1 VGLRLTLRRLTYVK
15 ILCCEAA
22 TQRNLSPED
31 TDLIELTLTTLLALD
46 KLLHLLR
53 DRSESLDLLDL
64 RLTWEEQ
71 RVTAWRE
78 RRSIVSDLEV
88 FLSSRARW
96 SLDTYE
102 LQLPSTPSPAP
113 ALRFTSP
120 SPSPSPS
127 PRPSSSLGK
136 RRDSAASLASM
147 SSDTSSSFNGP
158 SSAFSRST
166 RYKLAELLS
175 HDAALFS
182 GRLTTLNH
190 GKVMAAGKTL
200 DKLIDASRKPVPDEI
215 LDEQDRLEDKAI
227 KELET
232 IGKFALTVVMQWKR
246 YGGTKLSSTIQQL
259 TSI

>member
-1 VGLRLTLRRLTYVK
+1 M
-15 ILCCEAA
+15 
-22 TQRNLSPED
+22 SPED

-53 DRSESLDLLDL
+53 DRSESLDLLGL
-64 RLTWEEQ
+64 RITWEEQ
-71 RVTAWRE
+71 RVTAWKE
-78 RRSIVSDLEV
+78 RHSLINDLDA
-88 FLSSRARW
+88 FLNTRARW

-102 LQLPSTPSPAP
+102 LPPPFTPLPSSTF
-113 ALRFTSP
+113 RFK

-127 PRPSSSLGK
+127 PRPSSSLAK
-136 RRDSAASLASM
+136 RRGSAASLNSI
-147 SSDTSSSFNGP
+147 SSDTSSSITGP

-166 RYKLAELLS
+166 RYKLAEMLS

-182 GRLTTLNH
+182 GRVTALNH

-232 IGKFALTVVMQWKR
+232 VGKFAMTVVMQWKR
-246 YGGTKLSSTIQQL
+246 YNATL
-259 TSI
+259 

>member
-1 VGLRLTLRRLTYVK
+1 
-15 ILCCEAA
+15 
-22 TQRNLSPED
+22 LSPED

-53 DRSESLDLLDL
+53 DRSELLDLLGL

-71 RVTAWRE
+71 RVASWKE
-78 RRSIVSDLEV
+78 RRSLLSDLEV
-88 FLSSRARW
+88 FLRTRARW

-102 LQLPSTPSPAP
+102 LQSPFTPSPSP
-113 ALRFTSP
+113 ALRYT

-127 PRPSSSLGK
+127 PRPSSSLAR
-136 RRDSAASLASM
+136 RRDSAASFTSI
-147 SSDTSSSFNGP
+147 SSDTSSSIPGP
-158 SSAFSRST
+158 SAAFSRST

-182 GRLTTLNH
+182 SRLTALNH

-200 DKLIDASRKPVPDEI
+200 DKLIDASRRPVPDEI

-232 IGKFALTVVMQWKR
+232 VGKFAMTVVMQWKR
-246 YGGTKLSSTIQQL
+246 CGAMLHSKVPADSST
-259 TSI
+259 